1 MLRTRNAIL
10 IMMYVLCQSAF
21 SAVDIVI
28 CEDNEGNQSFHQ
40 ACPPGTNLIEKKKV
54 STGQDATS
62 AVDLS
67 KLNIVVYTIPDCTT
81 CEEVIIYLKSRDVP
95 FNEIDTS
102 DDYEI
107 QQKVTELTGKL
118 SVPVTVIGEDYI
130 SGYDREKIASVLDKI
145 LPPTP
150 E

>member
-1 MLRTRNAIL
+1 MLRIRNVIF

-21 SAVDIVI
+21 SAVDVVI

-40 ACPPGTNLIEKKKV
+40 ACPPGTNLIEKKKL
-54 STGQDATS
+54 STGKDTS
-62 AVDLS
+62 TEVDLG

-95 FNEIDTS
+95 FNEIDVS
-102 DDYEI
+102 NDYET

-118 SVPVTVIGEDYI
+118 SVPITVIGEEYI
-130 SGYDREKIASVLDKI
+130 LGYKREKIASVLDKI
-145 LPPTP
+145 LPPLS

>member
-1 MLRTRNAIL
+1 MLRIRNAIF

-54 STGQDATS
+54 STGQDASS

-118 SVPVTVIGEDYI
+118 SVPVTVIGEEYI
-130 SGYDREKIASVLDKI
+130 SGYDREKIASILDKI

>member
-10 IMMYVLCQSAF
+10 IMMYVLCQSAL

-40 ACPPGTNLIEKKKV
+40 ACPPGTDLVEKKKI
-54 STGQDATS
+54 STGKDTS
-62 AVDLS
+62 TEVDLG

-102 DDYEI
+102 NDYEI
-107 QQKVTELTGKL
+107 QRKVTELTGKL

>member
-1 MLRTRNAIL
+1 
-10 IMMYVLCQSAF
+10 MMYVLCQSAF

-54 STGQDATS
+54 STGQDASS

-102 DDYEI
+102 NDYEI
-107 QQKVTELTGKL
+107 QQRVTELTDKL
-118 SVPVTVIGEDYI
+118 SVPVTVIGEEYI
-130 SGYDREKIASVLDKI
+130 SGYDREKIASILDKI

>member
-1 MLRTRNAIL
+1 MLRIRNVIF

-21 SAVDIVI
+21 SAVDVVI

-40 ACPPGTNLIEKKKV
+40 ACPPGTNLIEKKKL
-54 STGQDATS
+54 STGKDTS
-62 AVDLS
+62 TEVDLG

-95 FNEIDTS
+95 FNEIDVS
-102 DDYEI
+102 NDYET

-118 SVPVTVIGEDYI
+118 SVPITVIGEEYI
-130 SGYDREKIASVLDKI
+130 TGYNREKIASVLDKI
-145 LPPTP
+145 LPPLS